1 MLRLKSTSTK
11 ISLAVLGA
19 IYLTTFSNL
28 ELNIF
33 FKGYAAIVPIQL
45 LALIYSIH
53 LIYFQKS

>member
-11 ISLAVLGA
+11 ISLAVSGA
-19 IYLTTFSNL
+19 VYLTTFSNL

-53 LIYFQKS
+53 LIYSQKS